1 MGAKDWMIMYADTDV
16 AGVLRRHPPIDR
28 AATRALVARLHPDT
42 SLIPIADGTLADQ
55 SNPEDGTVYAG
66 VYPGLTVLL
75 TEEAAHDRP
84 SRLSQRFID
93 EARGRKVYL
102 HAMHSVV
109 GWFAYAVWENGA
121 LQRSLSLSPDDGIL
135 ERIGD
140 PLPFEQPYWAGERA
154 EEGDDAAWAEFT
166 KFVVVEGATKAAQ
179 PFDFNPLELGE
190 DALSALF
197 GFVYEGTPPDD
208 APDLERIVLAGYRL
222 S

>member
-28 AATRALVARLHPDT
+28 AACRAFVERLHPGA
-42 SLIPIADGTLADQ
+42 SVIPFEDGTLADQ

-66 VYPGLTVLL
+66 VYPGLSVLL
-75 TEEAAHDRP
+75 TEEAAQD
-84 SRLSQRFID
+84 
-93 EARGRKVYL
+93 
-102 HAMHSVV
+102 
-109 GWFAYAVWENGA
+109 
-121 LQRSLSLSPDDGIL
+121 
-135 ERIGD
+135 IGD
-140 PLPFEQPYWAGERA
+140 PLPFEQPFWAGERA
-154 EEGDDAAWAEFT
+154 GEDDADWAEFT
-166 KFVVVEGATKAAQ
+166 KFVVVERPVAVKQQ

-208 APDLERIVLAGYRL
+208 APDLEQVVLAGYRL

>member
-1 MGAKDWMIMYADTDV
+1 MGAKDWMIMYADTDI
-16 AGVLRRHPPIDR
+16 AGVLRNHPPIDR
-28 AATRALVARLHPDT
+28 AATRAVVERLHPGA
-42 SLIPIADGTLADQ
+42 SLIPFQDGTLADQ

-75 TEEAAHDRP
+75 TEEAAQDRP
-84 SRLSQRFID
+84 SQLPQRFVD
-93 EARGRKVYL
+93 EAQGRTVYL

-109 GWFAYAVWENGA
+109 GWFAYAVWENGV
-121 LQRSLSLSPDDGIL
+121 LRRSLSLSPDDGIL
-135 ERIGD
+135 ENIGE

-154 EEGDDAAWAEFT
+154 EQDDADWAEFT
-166 KFVVVEGATKAAQ
+166 KFVVVERPVVVKKQ

-208 APDLERIVLAGYRL
+208 APDLERITLAGYRL